1 MIVLTACRPG
11 TTIVYPVAEK
21 GNTVDRYFGTDVPD
35 PYRWLEND
43 TSQATAAWVEAE
55 NKVTAEYIAQI
66 PFRNQLKERLAELNN
81 YEKIA
86 SVYKKKGK
94 YYFFKN
100 SGLQNQSV
108 FYVKDSLNGEPRVL
122 LDPNTFSEDGTVALS
137 DVSFSNDGKYLSYS
151 ISRSGSDWR
160 EFFVIDLAD

>member
-1 MIVLTACRPG
+1 MIVLAACRPG
-11 TTIVYPVAEK
+11 TKIVYPVAEK
-21 GNTVDRYFGTDVPD
+21 GNTVDTYFGTEVPD

-66 PFRNQLKERLAELNN
+66 PFRNQIKQRLTELTN

-86 SVYKKKGK
+86 SLYKKKGK

-108 FYVKDSLNGEPRVL
+108 FYVNDSLDGEAKVL
-122 LDPNTFSEDGTVALS
+122 LDPNTLSDDGTVALS
-137 DVSFSNDGKYLSYS
+137 DLSFSNDGKYLAYS
-151 ISRSGSDWR
+151 ISRSG
-160 EFFVIDLAD
+160 